1 MKAAALRGHR
11 VGGITGGCGGHYGGC
26 GGHYGGC
33 RGHYWGLRGKLRGDL
48 GALCC
53 AHQHWLGRWRS
64 PAGCMH
70 KHTHVCAHTP
80 MCTHTRSHVHPHAPG
95 PCPHPAAGA
104 AVLAPR
110 LAPRWAPLALS
121 RGCFRAQPG
130 WSPLGHRGHS
140 PRTLLSTA
148 QCGPVPYG
156 FGVQGPIQP
165 QGSAVSPSGVSV
177 PGQYL
182 PPFSGCRSCFPP
194 SLPCLHTEQRAAIS
208 SVPRGR
214 DAGPTA
220 GGKRAPAGGSPG
232 HGGGPIAASG
242 PGAPAPPPHAR
253 AGGRGRTRGQLRGGQ
268 GKRSPAGFLCYQ
280 PISRAAGTRKPLPG
294 KQLKITRP
302 FLGLQT
308 FAALEATE

>member
-1 MKAAALRGHR
+1 M
-11 VGGITGGCGGHYGGC
+11 
-26 GGHYGGC
+26 
-33 RGHYWGLRGKLRGDL
+33 
-48 GALCC
+48 CC

-80 MCTHTRSHVHPHAPG
+80 MCTHTHSHVHPHAPG

-194 SLPCLHTEQRAAIS
+194 SLPCLHTEQS
-208 SVPRGR
+208 SHQLGAMGQGR
-214 DAGPTA
+214 WP
-220 GGKRAPAGGSPG
+220 
-232 HGGGPIAASG
+232 HGGGEKG
-242 PGAPAPPPHAR
+242 PGWGQPWPRGGPHRGERPRGSRAPSPRPCRGPRQDPGAAPGR
-253 AGGRGRTRGQLRGGQ
+253 AGEAEPGRLPVLSAHLARCRYSQ
-268 GKRSPAGFLCYQ
+268 A
-280 PISRAAGTRKPLPG
+280 AAGKAA
-294 KQLKITRP
+294 KITRP